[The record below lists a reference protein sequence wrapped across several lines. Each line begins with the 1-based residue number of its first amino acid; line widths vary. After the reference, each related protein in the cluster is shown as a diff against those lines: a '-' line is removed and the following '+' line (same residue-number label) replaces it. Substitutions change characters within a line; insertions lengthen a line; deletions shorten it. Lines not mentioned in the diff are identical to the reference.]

1 MKCPNCGKEFNE
13 KVKFC
18 DECGEKIEKE
28 EYNLEEDET
37 VNEIEEYE
45 EDDKEQFIE
54 EKNKKKNKGLIITII
69 ILIVIIFLLVGFG
82 IWYFVISDDNKKE
95 TKKDSVEKNEII
107 QKEKEGTVECRFSNN
122 YDDYIIESTYKYQYK
137 GKYSTVVNSQEIV
150 TSNNNDTLD
159 YFKTTLEKQYKDV
172 KDKYGGYT
180 YEIKKESNNKIVSTV
195 SIDYSKMDL
204 DKFLEDEPSFAYYL
218 EDGKILSERL
228 KAMYISIGAT
238 CEEY

>member
-82 IWYFVISDDNKKE
+82 IWYIVKRKLKK
-95 TKKDSVEKNEII
+95 
-107 QKEKEGTVECRFSNN
+107 
-122 YDDYIIESTYKYQYK
+122 
-137 GKYSTVVNSQEIV
+137 
-150 TSNNNDTLD
+150 
-159 YFKTTLEKQYKDV
+159 
-172 KDKYGGYT
+172 
-180 YEIKKESNNKIVSTV
+180 
-195 SIDYSKMDL
+195 M
-204 DKFLEDEPSFAYYL
+204 
-218 EDGKILSERL
+218 
-228 KAMYISIGAT
+228 M
-238 CEEY
+238 